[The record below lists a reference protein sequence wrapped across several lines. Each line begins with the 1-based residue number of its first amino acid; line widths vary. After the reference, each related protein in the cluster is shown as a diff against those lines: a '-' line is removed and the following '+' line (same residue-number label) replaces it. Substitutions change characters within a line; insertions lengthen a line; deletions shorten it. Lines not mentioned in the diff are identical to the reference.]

1 MLEEK
6 NDNLLQADGL
16 TPENETTDIV
26 DAINSTN
33 AEESEGASIT
43 ESTEIPLLNYEE
55 MSLEEL
61 NDELHTLIK
70 NNRVTA
76 IREHAEAIKRSF
88 LHKYNELIDEKRKVF
103 LEENPD
109 AFATDFQYDLP
120 VKHQFDHNYHT
131 FRDQRNAHYKSIQ
144 DQLKKNLSERNQ
156 IITELKDLV
165 ENTEN
170 FNTALKDIQQLRERW
185 KSAGPI
191 PKDNYNHVWNNFH
204 FHIERFYDQLHLD
217 REARDQD
224 FKNNL
229 EQKQKIIERARLLT
243 SEPDI
248 RKAFREL
255 QTLHRIW
262 KEEIGPVAKEH
273 REEIWVQFS
282 DITKQLHDKREV
294 LQNEIRLKEE
304 ENLAR
309 KNEIIT
315 AIQQFTDKKID
326 SHSEWQNGIKEIEE
340 LRARFFSIGRV
351 PNEQN
356 ETTWSA
362 FKDAT
367 RNFNAVKNS
376 FYKDIKKEQQ
386 DNLIKKQELIQK
398 AKSLSESEDYATVTP
413 VMKKIQEEW
422 KHIGHV
428 PRKYSD
434 ILWKE
439 FKQVCNAYFD
449 RLHAEKNKEIESEM
463 ENFNN
468 KKTYLDQLR
477 DFQLTGDHKTDLDAI
492 KAHIETWKS
501 FGVVPQTRRHIEGKF
516 NKILDAL
523 FDKLSLSKKEAE
535 LVKYH
540 NKIEHLVENNDN
552 RRLQNEA
559 VFLQRKVDEIQ
570 SEIFQLENNVQFISN
585 AKADNPLIKEIN
597 KNIERHK
604 DELKLWKDKLTQL
617 RNINKDEN

>member
-33 AEESEGASIT
+33 AEESEGTSIT

-70 NNRVTA
+70 SNRVTA
-76 IREHAEAIKRSF
+76 IREHVEAIKRSF

-103 LEENPD
+103 LDENPD

-120 VKHQFDHNYHT
+120 VKHQFDNNYHT

-165 ENTEN
+165 DNTEN
-170 FNTALKDIQQLRERW
+170 FNTALKDIQQLRDRW

-243 SEPDI
+243 GEPDI

-273 REEIWVQFS
+273 REEIWAQFS
-282 DITKQLHDKREV
+282 DITKQLHDKREI
-294 LQNEIRLKEE
+294 LQNELRLKEE

-326 SHSEWQNGIKEIEE
+326 SHAEWQNGIKEIEE

-386 DNLIKKQELIQK
+386 ENLVKKQELIQK

-434 ILWKE
+434 VLWKE